1 MLWYEE
7 KDMDNEVVRDY
18 MFLGGN
24 ENTRPDEVITIS
36 EKYGVTLRICPSG
49 LRTWEGEH
57 ATAFEKCY
65 SKVVKVGYTDFMALP
80 LEEREHYCKL
90 IINEW
95 QNALKMISQLKS
107 SLEQLKLALQKEAGN
122 RKLLNI
128 GVGINIRSGRPNFQI
143 WLKMDS
149 LTVSVRDYFDGRR
162 VELEGTLY
170 CAKNWT
176 EVQKGNY
183 DELINKDLVEPYGV
197 PGTTKHTFQLSG
209 LLSPEATRELQK
221 TTVELSKAQRCW

>member
-1 MLWYEE
+1 MMWYEE

-24 ENTRPDEVITIS
+24 ENTRPDEVINVS
-36 EKYGVTLRICPSG
+36 EKYGVTLRISPCG
-49 LRTWEGEH
+49 LRSWEGEH

-95 QNALKMISQLKS
+95 QNALKIISQLKS
-107 SLEQLKLALQKEAGN
+107 GLEQLKLALQKEAGN
-122 RKLLNI
+122 RKLLKI

-162 VELEGTLY
+162 VKLEGTLY

-183 DELINKDLVEPYGV
+183 DEVVKPLVEPYGV
-197 PGTTKHTFQLSG
+197 PGTTKHRFQLSG
-209 LLSPEATRELQK
+209 LLSPEATKELQEM
-221 TTVELSKAQRCW
+221 TVQLSKAQSL